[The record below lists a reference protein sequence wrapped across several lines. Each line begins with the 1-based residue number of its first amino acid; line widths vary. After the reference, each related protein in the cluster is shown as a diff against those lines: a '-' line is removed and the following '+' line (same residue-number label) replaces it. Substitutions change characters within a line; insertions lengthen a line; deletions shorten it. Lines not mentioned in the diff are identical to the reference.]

1 MSAESVKRRATCPD
15 TQFGHA
21 MAITLQDS
29 LARMRWNDP
38 SLWIWSPEPTHEP
51 LVSKDD
57 WTRAQS
63 VVAAVKQRAPKPT
76 SRPYLLRGRVFCAS
90 CGRRMHGQTRGGARR
105 YYRCAAHARY
115 PGITDAHPRDVL
127 VREQPIIDA
136 LEEWLDE
143 LFAPE
148 HATQTARQIAAA
160 LAHGPDRTE
169 HIDAARRR
177 IVTAKR
183 EVERC
188 RAALRDT
195 NSPAARREVLTWLD
209 EAAGE
214 KEQAELALTAAMQ
227 LAPPSLSIEE
237 IVAVV
242 EHCDGLTGIIRQST
256 HEERASLYEAIGVSA
271 VYNPQRNQV
280 RLGADP
286 VASTACRRGDLNPHA
301 LAGTRPST
309 SPTSPVSRAL
319 GPAHARWCRSRARQ
333 VLRRPAPCA

>member
-63 VVAAVKQRAPKPT
+63 VVAAVKQRAPKPA
-76 SRPYLLRGRVFCAS
+76 SRLYLLRGRVFCAS

-136 LEEWLDE
+136 LEKWLDE

-242 EHCDGLTGIIRQST
+242 E
-256 HEERASLYEAIGVSA
+256 
-271 VYNPQRNQV
+271 
-280 RLGADP
+280 
-286 VASTACRRGDLNPHA
+286 
-301 LAGTRPST
+301 
-309 SPTSPVSRAL
+309 
-319 GPAHARWCRSRARQ
+319 
-333 VLRRPAPCA
+333 LRRPHRQSSANQPTKNAPHSTKRSESARSTTLNATRSDSGPTPLLQQRVGGRTFENDDWRVQPWWEIDDDARPT